1 MNLLLLCVVAILS
14 SIISGVIGLAG
25 GTILISFMTF
35 FLPVQSIV
43 PIHGCI
49 QLASNSSRAFFLKQ
63 NVNKKIISYFFPG
76 LFLGSIASR
85 FILKL
90 ITSPDT
96 FYYFLVVIIFLAV
109 FRPKKLRFKT
119 PLPLFILVGFV
130 TGSISPLTGAVG
142 PFLAP
147 FMLGAELEK
156 KELVATKAVMQTFT
170 HSLKV
175 IVFISLGFEFLENLP
190 LILAASTCTI
200 LGSKIGTTAL
210 GKLSDQRFNI
220 LFKLF
225 LLGAAARLI
234 YKTI

>member
-1 MNLLLLCVVAILS
+1 MNIILLCFVAVFS
-14 SIISGVIGLAG
+14 SIVSGLIGLAG

-49 QLASNSSRAFFLKQ
+49 QLASNSSRAFFLKE
-63 NVNKKIISYFFPG
+63 NVNKKIIIYFVPG
-76 LFLGSIASR
+76 LLLGSILSR
-85 FILKL
+85 FILRF

-109 FRPKKLRFKT
+109 FRPKNLQFKT
-119 PLPLFILVGFV
+119 PLPLFSLVGFI

-147 FMLGAELEK
+147 FMLGANLEK
-156 KELVATKAVMQTFT
+156 KELVATKAVLQTFT
-170 HSLKV
+170 HSFKI
-175 IVFISLGFEFLENLP
+175 IVFISLGFDFLGNLP
-190 LILAASTCTI
+190 IIIAASASTI
-200 LGSKIGTTAL
+200 IGSKLGTNAL
-210 GKLSDQRFNI
+210 GKLSDKKFNL
-220 LFKLF
+220 LFKIF

>member
-1 MNLLLLCVVAILS
+1 MNLFLLCLVAVFS
-14 SIISGVIGLAG
+14 SIVSGVIGLAG

-49 QLASNSSRAFFLKQ
+49 QLASNSSRAYFLRE
-63 NVNKKIISYFFPG
+63 NVNKKIIINFVPG
-76 LFLGSIASR
+76 LFVGSIASR
-85 FILKL
+85 YILKF
-90 ITSPDT
+90 ISSPDT

-119 PLPLFILVGFV
+119 PTPLFSLVGFI

-147 FMLGAELEK
+147 FMLGANLEK
-156 KELVATKAVMQTFT
+156 KELVATKAVLQTFT
-170 HSLKV
+170 HSFKI
-175 IVFISLGFEFLENLP
+175 IVFISLGFDFISNL
-190 LILAASTCTI
+190 LIILAASACTI
-200 LGSKIGTTAL
+200 IGSKIGTTAL
-210 GKLSDQRFNI
+210 GKLSDKRFNI
-220 LFKLF
+220 LFKVF

-234 YKTI
+234 WKTV